1 MMHSLRYWFKT
12 KVCQMRLEKERHFPD
27 YSMLRCLK
35 TDDKNRQCR
44 KGDGH
49 ITAHRYDKD
58 WER

>member
-1 MMHSLRYWFKT
+1 MH
-12 KVCQMRLEKERHFPD
+12 LEKERHFPD